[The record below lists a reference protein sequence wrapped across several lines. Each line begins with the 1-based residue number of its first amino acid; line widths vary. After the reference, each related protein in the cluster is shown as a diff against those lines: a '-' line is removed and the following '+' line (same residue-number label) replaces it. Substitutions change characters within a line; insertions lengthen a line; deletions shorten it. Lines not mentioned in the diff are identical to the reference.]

1 MFFKSTTVSYRNAS
15 IMTGIMSRLLTLAAA
30 AVLLGSATVS
40 LAAVFPGYSFLTIN
54 SSSSGTGNTTNTQ
67 FLGANG
73 VINVTHFF
81 PTASGVGSADN
92 NNPLIAPSDFS
103 ALFPGTGSVQGHLAQ
118 TVYAHTSVVTFS
130 LSGYTI
136 TPDTAFGIWNTS
148 DEVTKPVGG
157 NPVYRIQL
165 LDASSTLVNPSTFSY
180 MDNVENTGSA
190 GVLSHHKMVMTPS
203 TGEITFGAST
213 NSFGTHTDATFWK
226 NIPPTTKEIRVYAD
240 LPPLNT
246 IGDGVGY
253 YFAELKVPEPCGLAL
268 CVLGLLPLSAL
279 DRRRRR

>member
-1 MFFKSTTVSYRNAS
+1 MFFKPTSVFNLIASTITAGP
-15 IMTGIMSRLLTLAAA
+15 TRLLALVTA
-30 AVLLGSATVS
+30 AVFLASSTVS

-67 FLGANG
+67 FNGANG

-81 PTASGVGSADN
+81 PSASGVGADDN

-118 TVYAHTSVVTFS
+118 TVYAHTSVVTFDMT
-130 LSGYTI
+130 GYTI
-136 TPDTAFGIWNTS
+136 TPDTAFGIWNTT

-157 NPVYRIQL
+157 NPVYQVQL
-165 LDASSTLVNPSTFSY
+165 LDASNTIVNPSSFSY

-190 GVLSHHKMVMTPS
+190 GVLSHHKMIMTPA

-240 LPPLNT
+240 LPSLNT

-253 YFAELKVPEPCGLAL
+253 YFAELKVPEPCGLTL
-268 CVLGLLPLSAL
+268 CVLGLLPVSMAG
-279 DRRRRR
+279 RRRRR